1 MEINR
6 TKNEL
11 LLIIKLFQKE
21 LHQIDPILNPDRA
34 LIFLDLFRELS
45 AKLNEES
52 E

>member
-34 LIFLDLFRELS
+34 LIFF
-45 AKLNEES
+45 
-52 E
+52 